1 MVLTLALDV
10 EASVAWGGLLTHF
23 HHLVV
28 VLRCADVPVGAA
40 DRHESADAEPSVAFI
55 EEKSH
60 HVAFSAYPCQ
70 TVFIRHLLRRANIHV
85 REFQSTKLGL
95 ISNINSP
102 ICVQCLI
109 DYNKW
114 CVFHVRFLKEV
125 YLQVEGWLVVILVTR
140 QIEVCAFDAQ
150 SDRPGLS
157 DGCRVRVGRH
167 VQVHC
172 GESDGYR
179 VILINHGSV
188 RKQENVRGTIESI

>member
-1 MVLTLALDV
+1 M
-10 EASVAWGGLLTHF
+10 
-23 HHLVV
+23 
-28 VLRCADVPVGAA
+28 
-40 DRHESADAEPSVAFI
+40 
-55 EEKSH
+55 
-60 HVAFSAYPCQ
+60 
-70 TVFIRHLLRRANIHV
+70 
-85 REFQSTKLGL
+85 
-95 ISNINSP
+95 
-102 ICVQCLI
+102 QCLI

-114 CVFHVRFLKEV
+114 CAFHVRFLKEV

-179 VILINHGSV
+179 VILINHGP
-188 RKQENVRGTIESI
+188 ENVSRKLLEAQLNQFNKFKLPILST